1 METHSAAT
9 RASSKTKEKKTKAH
23 ATPKCS
29 GKKETAGTV
38 INTKGVPE
46 VKDKAEAK
54 VAVVAKIAVDSVMVS
69 VAKSAVEPSM
79 VKDTEKE
86 KANAKKNIGTNTINS
101 NAISSD
107 NKDVPITIIDSHA
120 KDAKDAAV
128 ITNNSKVKDVEDAT
142 VSTTNFKAKD
152 AKDAT
157 ITTADSKVKYAEDC
171 YYC

>member
-1 METHSAAT
+1 METVQNLSYCVKLCFAVTVISSVIMETHSAAT
-9 RASSKTKEKKTKAH
+9 KASSKTKEKKTKAH

-86 KANAKKNIGTNTINS
+86 KANAKKTLALILSI
-101 NAISSD
+101 
-107 NKDVPITIIDSHA
+107 PMPFQ
-120 KDAKDAAV
+120 V
-128 ITNNSKVKDVEDAT
+128 ITKMFLSLSLILMQRMPKMPLLLP
-142 VSTTNFKAKD
+142 
-152 AKDAT
+152 T
-157 ITTADSKVKYAEDC
+157 IPK
-171 YYC
+171 